1 MSLDTQEQDMQKEII
16 DRMLN
21 EDAAVEAEKTPE
33 QKAQESTEAKTSWLL
48 LVLRCC
54 LINRSLVILL
64 VGYS

>member
-33 QKAQESTEAKTSWLL
+33 QKKNWFL
-48 LVLRCC
+48 LVLKCYS
-54 LINRSLVILL
+54 INRSLEILL
-64 VGYS
+64 VVYS